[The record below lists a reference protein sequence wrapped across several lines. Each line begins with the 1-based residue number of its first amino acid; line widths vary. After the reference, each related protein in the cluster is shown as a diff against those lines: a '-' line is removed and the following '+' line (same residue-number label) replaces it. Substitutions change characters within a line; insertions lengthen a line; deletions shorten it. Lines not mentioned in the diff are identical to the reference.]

1 MFLFVAKVWVLK
13 ADFHSSISGDR
24 LCFCNLFFVID
35 NFYWFGFDHN
45 FLFDLFKNCIW
56 LKNQQSIQK
65 LKVFANIWLM
75 DKLSPVAWFLYFLIN
90 VHAESEFKIFAFK
103 LLTYIK
109 PVFHFFTPENTR
121 KLLVSWCFQEV

>member
-1 MFLFVAKVWVLK
+1 MFLFVAKVQVLK
-13 ADFHSSISGDR
+13 ADFHSSILGGR

-45 FLFDLFKNCIW
+45 FLFDLCKNCIW

-65 LKVFANIWLM
+65 LKVFANIWLI

-90 VHAESEFKIFAFK
+90 VYAETEFKIFAFK
-103 LLTYIK
+103 LVTYIK